1 MDQVGFRRI
10 VFHDQEAQALAHLVT
25 PLGGG
30 LKKEKPKFR
39 DGLEPAFNV
48 PARRF
53 GTRSNDTPIARSA
66 STTTARTTFSQFGKE
81 FTATHDD
88 QYQTYH
94 TPIGIPKKNYVFEQG
109 ELR

>member
-66 STTTARTTFSQFGKE
+66 STTTARKSSRQPMMTNIKLTIHQSVSQRK
-81 FTATHDD
+81 TMCLSKA
-88 QYQTYH
+88 
-94 TPIGIPKKNYVFEQG
+94 NCAN
-109 ELR
+109 